1 MIRTIAIVLFG
12 LALASSAQAMP
23 LPPIHQSDKLVT
35 KVAEGCGAGMHR
47 EGRVCVPNRCGAG
60 LRWVGGRCI
69 R

>member
-1 MIRTIAIVLFG
+1 MIRTIAVVLFG

-23 LPPIHQSDKLVT
+23 LSPIQQPDKVM

>member
-1 MIRTIAIVLFG
+1 MIRMIAVILFG
-12 LALASSAQAMP
+12 LVLASSAQAMP
-23 LPPIHQSDKLVT
+23 LSPIPPLDKVT
-35 KVAEGCGAGMHR
+35 PVAEGCGAGMHR

>member
-1 MIRTIAIVLFG
+1 MIRTIAVVLFG

-23 LPPIHQSDKLVT
+23 LSSIQQPGKVT
-35 KVAEGCGAGMHR
+35 KAAEGCGAGMHR

>member
-1 MIRTIAIVLFG
+1 MIRTIAVVLFG

-23 LPPIHQSDKLVT
+23 LSSIRQPDKVT